1 LTIAVRELFTR
12 SIRPPDEVPNDNDP
26 ADVPPATVG
35 PPAWTPGDPDGVVV
49 SGTSGSWVPPTIVPS
64 PWSGWPAEWWT
75 PNWNGRTAE
84 LTGTAWA
91 CIDFNARNLAAM
103 QPYLVGAKP
112 GLDAT
117 WLTTSPDPSL
127 YSCWD
132 EFAKELFWDF
142 QAAGEAFVFITAR
155 YAAGNAA
162 RFHVLPPW
170 TVNVEMDGGV
180 RHYSVGKKKI
190 DPADICHIRYQGSV
204 DDARGHGPLEA
215 GRSIVASARGLAQYA
230 ATITAGGLV
239 PSSILEAP
247 EQMSPDQAAVLR
259 DDWVAQRS
267 AFPGYPAV
275 LSGGLKWTPT
285 ALNPKDM
292 ALLELAQFTNSQIA
306 VLLGVPPPLMGLPTA
321 GESLTYNT
329 VLMALD
335 QHWRTGLRPMASM
348 VMNGLSG
355 TVLPRGTSVEVNSDS
370 YVQPPPLE
378 RAQTYEI
385 LNRIVDPVTGQP
397 VLTVDQIRQAER
409 FVNATPLTGVAA

>member
-1 LTIAVRELFTR
+1 VRELFTR
-12 SIRPPDEVPNDNDP
+12 SIRPPDEIPNDNDP

-35 PPAWTPGDPDGVVV
+35 GNVYRPGDPDGVQVV
-49 SGTSGSWVPPTIVPS
+49 GESSSWVPPTIRPS
-64 PWSGWPAEWWT
+64 AWSGWPAEWAT
-75 PNWNGRTAE
+75 PNWSNRTAE
-84 LTGTAWA
+84 LAGTAWA
-91 CIDFNARNLAAM
+91 CVDFNARNLAAM
-103 QPYLVGAKP
+103 PPYLVGA
-112 GLDAT
+112 AT
-117 WLTTSPDPSL
+117 SLNTSWIENPDPDL
-127 YSCWD
+127 YESWD

-142 QAAGEAFVFITAR
+142 QSGGEAFVLVTAR

-170 TVNVEMDGGV
+170 TVDVEMAGGF
-180 RHYSVGKKKI
+180 RRYSVGRVPI
-190 DPADICHIRYQGSV
+190 DPADICHLRYQGSV

-247 EQMSPDQAAVLR
+247 EQMSPDQAATLR

-275 LSGGLKWTPT
+275 LTGGLKWTPT

-321 GESLTYNT
+321 GDSLTYNT
-329 VLMALD
+329 VLMALE
-335 QHWRTGLRPMASM
+335 QHWRTGLRPMAST
-348 VMNGLSG
+348 VMKGLSG
-355 TVLPRGTSVEVNSDS
+355 TVLPRGSWVELNSDS

-385 LNRIVDPVTGQP
+385 LHRIVDADGQP
-397 VLTVDQIRQAER
+397 VITVDQIRQAER
-409 FVNATPLTGVAA
+409 LVQATPITGPVTA